1 MIISLIPPPFVILK
15 RMKIN
20 NKSKVAMDIFHQA
33 RRRIAIISGLK
44 DIRILALQ
52 KGTNAND
59 LIEEGMKYVIEK
71 YLKQNNESQQV

>member
-1 MIISLIPPPFVILK
+1 MCYDFDTEVILMARK
-15 RMKIN
+15 NIN
-20 NKSKVAMDIFHQA
+20 TTLDED
-33 RRRIAIISGLK
+33 LYK

-71 YLKQNNESQQV
+71 YSKQNNES